1 MSLAPS
7 YTTPQEVEDLQ
18 LRVSLSSSAG
28 RINLWPNA
36 KGDGFKLHT
45 KVDGLG
51 VADSVNTMT
60 SLPSGGAVL
69 RHQRL
74 KEGDMF
80 LPIQIRSNSK
90 KARNDLK
97 TKLEQILT
105 PAKGPVKVEVMDP
118 YTKDT
123 RSRTTYY
130 RTGLGAPDWSG
141 PNSALYGIT
150 LDYAEPWWRGAVRG
164 RKIKVADRKKPFI
177 TARARHEGNESE
189 EVLATNLWR
198 GSKLSEGRS
207 AVSTNSWNTNVEQT
221 DEGLEITIGGADN
234 NSGVSVSYTNSA
246 YRIQM
251 EPGLPY
257 SFSVPIKNT
266 GDVEF
271 STKVAFYMTSGG
283 IYPDP
288 VVIQPG
294 ETHVFKAEG
303 AVLADGG
310 DFRWSLRYDA
320 GDVVPPDGAKIT
332 LVDGAT
338 CVQSDTVSGELFN
351 GSTYGN
357 SARRYRWLGNVADS
371 ESQKYKPA
379 KAISGVGPAIPFFP
393 VFIYSSVVEG
403 VYTLDIEGD
412 EEVWPT
418 WEIGGPGTDL
428 LIENMTTGE
437 ALFIEGDI
445 FEKITIVTDP
455 QLQDIYSDTWTDGQ
469 WWDRVDIKQG
479 ALFPLKAGEN
489 KIKVTM
495 VGATQAS
502 YVEYKYREIWGAPY

>member
-177 TARARHEGNESE
+177 TARVEDGEGNYLNNGNLVLGNSNGWPE
-189 EVLATNLWR
+189 EVVYNPT
-198 GSKLSEGRS
+198 
-207 AVSTNSWNTNVEQT
+207 
-221 DEGLEITIGGADN
+221 GGPGGDPCVDFED
-234 NSGVSVSYTNSA
+234 GKGYWYSVSEMGS
-246 YRIQM
+246 M
-251 EPGLPY
+251 
-257 SFSVPIKNT
+257 
-266 GDVEF
+266 
-271 STKVAFYMTSGG
+271 
-283 IYPDP
+283 P
-288 VVIQPG
+288 VTPG
-294 ETHVFKAEG
+294 ETVYFELEIKASKPDSMLYATIQNQSGPNQSTAGRVTDWTSVEG
-303 AVLADGG
+303 ETALAEQGPVAK
-310 DFRWSLRYDA
+310 W
-320 GDVVPPDGAKIT
+320 VVPTEWTKILAKKEIPQGVTSIT
-332 LVDGAT
+332 MQALYFNH
-338 CVQSDTVSGELFN
+338 SGGSEKSSGYSISKIGMYKSTN
-351 GSTYGN
+351 GGV
-357 SARRYRWLGNVADS
+357 RRTRRRG
-371 ESQKYKPA
+371 
-379 KAISGVGPAIPFFP
+379 IGPAIPFFP
-393 VFIYSSVVEG
+393 VFVYSSVVEG
-403 VYTLDIEGD
+403 VYTLNIEGD
-412 EEVWPT
+412 EESWPT

-445 FEKITIVTDP
+445 FEKVTIVTDP
-455 QLQDIYSDTWTDGQ
+455 QLQDIYSDTWADGQ

>member
-90 KARNDLK
+90 RARNDLK

-118 YTKDT
+118 YSKDT

-141 PNSALYGIT
+141 PTSALYGVT
-150 LDYAEPWWRGAVRG
+150 LDYAEPWWRGAVRS
-164 RKIKVADRKKPFI
+164 RKVKVADRKKPFI
-177 TARARHEGNESE
+177 TAKVNP
-189 EVLATNLWR
+189 
-198 GSKLSEGRS
+198 
-207 AVSTNSWNTNVEQT
+207 
-221 DEGLEITIGGADN
+221 
-234 NSGVSVSYTNSA
+234 SG
-246 YRIQM
+246 Q
-251 EPGLPY
+251 
-257 SFSVPIKNT
+257 
-266 GDVEF
+266 
-271 STKVAFYMTSGG
+271 
-283 IYPDP
+283 
-288 VVIQPG
+288 
-294 ETHVFKAEG
+294 
-303 AVLADGG
+303 
-310 DFRWSLRYDA
+310 
-320 GDVVPPDGAKIT
+320 
-332 LVDGAT
+332 
-338 CVQSDTVSGELFN
+338 
-351 GSTYGN
+351 
-357 SARRYRWLGNVADS
+357 
-371 ESQKYKPA
+371 
-379 KAISGVGPAIPFFP
+379 GVGPAIPFFP
-393 VFIYSSVVEG
+393 VFVYSSVVQG

-412 EEVWPT
+412 EESWPT
-418 WEIGGPGTDL
+418 WEISGPGKDM
-428 LIENMTTGE
+428 LIENTTTGE
-437 ALFIEGDI
+437 ALFIEGEI
-445 FEKITIVTDP
+445 FETIHIVTDP
-455 QLQDIYSDTWTDGQ
+455 QLQDIYSDTWADGQ

-479 ALFPLKAGEN
+479 ALFPLRAGEN
-489 KIKVTM
+489 QIRITM

-502 YVEYKYREIWGAPY
+502 YVKYAYEEMWGSAY